1 MACIKQKK
9 PTVSVCIPTYLG
21 GATLGASIASVLA
34 QSHTDFE
41 LIVLDDNS
49 PDDTRD
55 VVAQFHDS
63 RLVYRRNEINLGP
76 QGNWNQCLSVAQGT
90 YFKLLPHD
98 DLLHPDC
105 LARQIGILE
114 SDRNNHLALVFS
126 TRNIL
131 RPDGRFLM
139 HRGYPGG
146 REGVIT
152 SDSIMRAC
160 VRRGTN
166 LIGEPGGVLFRK
178 ALADKVG
185 FFDAT
190 NPYVIDLDYWFRLL
204 AHGDAY
210 FCTASLASFRVSRKS
225 WSVTIGGNQ
234 DHEFIH
240 FIDRAA
246 DWMRS
251 PPSAINLIV
260 MQVTV
265 RLNKWLRLLFY
276 AMYLR

>member
-190 NPYVIDLDYWFRLL
+190 NPYVIGR
-204 AHGDAY
+204 
-210 FCTASLASFRVSRKS
+210 
-225 WSVTIGGNQ
+225 
-234 DHEFIH
+234 
-240 FIDRAA
+240 
-246 DWMRS
+246 
-251 PPSAINLIV
+251 
-260 MQVTV
+260 
-265 RLNKWLRLLFY
+265 
-276 AMYLR
+276 